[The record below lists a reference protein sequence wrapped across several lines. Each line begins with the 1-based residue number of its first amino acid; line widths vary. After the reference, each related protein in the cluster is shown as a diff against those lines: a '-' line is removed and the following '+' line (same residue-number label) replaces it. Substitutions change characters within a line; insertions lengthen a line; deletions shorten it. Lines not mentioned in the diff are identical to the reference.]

1 MHFFWFYIEKV
12 ILGADFETNPGPQ
25 STRCQEFLICNWSLN
40 SISTQFYQSFTPK
53 VVYYY
58 LQLRRHLL
66 VIDFSVQVYHLVIT
80 LSQDMT

>member
-40 SISTQFYQSFTPK
+40 SISTQFY
-53 VVYYY
+53 
-58 LQLRRHLL
+58 
-66 VIDFSVQVYHLVIT
+66 
-80 LSQDMT
+80 